1 MCHAGE
7 HVTYGYTQLHA
18 HLWEIQTLALQRRT
32 RPPTASWPSLL
43 CPPPI
48 VQNIVCASL
57 KTRLFVPAPT
67 IPLCSAPADVRQ
79 FHWSILEKFPPCLFS
94 RRKYWASNRRR
105 IVSVVWPMYWKKKL
119 SLRKIRRAYNG
130 YTCSIWKVGTILS
143 YLVFSFSS
151 NLLKYLPMI
160 GISLGVAKE
169 REISKKKNFFFYHR
183 NSHSSVACWSVCN
196 WDLMV
201 AWWWFNE

>member
-1 MCHAGE
+1 MCHAGK
-7 HVTYGYTQLHA
+7 HVTYRYTQLHA

-105 IVSVVWPMYWKKKL
+105 IVSAVWPMYWKKKL
-119 SLRKIRRAYNG
+119 SLRKIRRAYIQWVHMLNLESR
-130 YTCSIWKVGTILS
+130 YYPIL
-143 YLVFSFSS
+143 FSLQLLFESS
-151 NLLKYLPMI
+151 EVPPNDWHLP
-160 GISLGVAKE
+160 GGSKRE
-169 REISKKKNFFFYHR
+169 R
-183 NSHSSVACWSVCN
+183 
-196 WDLMV
+196 D
-201 AWWWFNE
+201 